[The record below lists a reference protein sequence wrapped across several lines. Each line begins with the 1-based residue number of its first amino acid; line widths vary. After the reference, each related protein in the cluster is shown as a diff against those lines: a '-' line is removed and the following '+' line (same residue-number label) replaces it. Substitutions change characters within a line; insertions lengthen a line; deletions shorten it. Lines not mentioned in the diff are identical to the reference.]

1 MIKEF
6 KAGKLTAKIYP
17 DRQEMGRAAAAMAAT
32 TLRYLLGNKKE
43 VNIIFA
49 AAPSQ
54 NEFLEALL
62 HENGIEWNRVNAFH
76 MDEYIGLPA
85 DAPQGFG
92 NFLKHR
98 IFDALPF
105 HSIHYIDGSGTET
118 ACEKYA
124 ALLQTHPADIICMGI
139 GENGHLAFNDPPV
152 ADFKDPQSV
161 KIVTLDEV
169 CRQQQVNDGCF
180 TTLEEVPTHAVTLT
194 IPTLLAAPY
203 IFCVVPGPRKA
214 AAIYDTIHRD
224 IQEQYPATIL
234 RNHPG
239 AILFLDEESSARLS
253 HQKVS

>member
-17 DRQEMGRAAAAMAAT
+17 DRQEMGRAAAEMAAA

-43 VNIIFA
+43 VNVIFA

-62 HENGIEWNRVNAFH
+62 QEKGIEWNRVNAFH

-105 HSIHYIDGSGTET
+105 HNIHYIDGNGTE
-118 ACEKYA
+118 AAVERYA
-124 ALLQTHPADIICMGI
+124 SLLQTHAADIVCMGI

-152 ADFKDPQSV
+152 ADFKDPQKV
-161 KIVTLDEV
+161 KIVALDEV

-180 TTLEEVPTHAVTLT
+180 TTLEEVPAHAVTLT
-194 IPTLLAAPY
+194 IPALLEAPY

-214 AAIYDTIHRD
+214 TAVYDTIHQE
-224 IQEQYPATIL
+224 IQELYPSTIL

-239 AILFLDEESSARLS
+239 AVLFLDAESSGQLS
-253 HQKVS
+253 HQKV